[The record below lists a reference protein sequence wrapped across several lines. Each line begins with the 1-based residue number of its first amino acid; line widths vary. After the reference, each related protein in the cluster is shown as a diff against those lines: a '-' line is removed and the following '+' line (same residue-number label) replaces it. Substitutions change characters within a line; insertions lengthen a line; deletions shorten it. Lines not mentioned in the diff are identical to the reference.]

1 LTKYLYKGKEKF
13 FFVNFYNN
21 KLFKGRISMLKF
33 IDRYFGLERNKTS
46 VKQEVIA
53 GITTFLTMAYIIFVN
68 PDILSDAGM
77 EKGALITVTII
88 AAFIG
93 TMLAGVWGKV
103 PFAMAPGMGLNAFF
117 AYSLVLGKQIS
128 WETALGVVFL
138 SGIFFLILTLTGI
151 RKWVIKAIPK
161 EIRLATAAGI
171 GLFITFIGFKG
182 LGLIVSN
189 PATLVGIGE
198 MTSTVML
205 GLVGLAIISVL
216 EVLKIRGSILIGII
230 SVTALGMITGDV
242 SLPSGI
248 VSAPP
253 SIEPV
258 FLKLDIIGALKW
270 SLWGALFSFI
280 FVDLF
285 DSLGTILACSY
296 EAKLV
301 NEDGTVEKID
311 QILEADAVAT
321 IAGSL
326 LGTSTTTTYIESGAG
341 IAEGGRTGLTS
352 VVTAL
357 LFALALLF
365 TPIIAVVPS
374 FATAPALIIV
384 GLFMFKNVGVINFQ
398 DFETGIP
405 AFLTIILMPL
415 TYSISM
421 GLAVGFVSYCVL
433 GLASGNYKKI
443 HPLMWLIGI
452 FSLVELFLST
462 T

>member
-1 LTKYLYKGKEKF
+1 
-13 FFVNFYNN
+13 
-21 KLFKGRISMLKF
+21 MKF

-68 PDILSDAGM
+68 PDVLSDAGM

-93 TMLAGVWGKV
+93 TMLAGVWGRV

-151 RKWVIKAIPK
+151 RKWVILAIPK

-182 LGLIVSN
+182 LGLIVAN

-205 GLVGLAIISVL
+205 GLIGLAVISVL

-230 SVTALGMITGDV
+230 CVTALGMITGDV
-242 SLPSGI
+242 SLPSSI
-248 VSAPP
+248 ISAPP
-253 SIEPV
+253 SMEPV

-301 NEDGTVEKID
+301 NEDGTVQKID
-311 QILEADAVAT
+311 QVLEADAVAT
-321 IAGSL
+321 ISGSL

-357 LFALALLF
+357 MFALALLF
-365 TPIIAVVPS
+365 TPVIAVVPS

-398 DFETGIP
+398 NFETGVP

-421 GLAVGFVSYCVL
+421 GLAVGFVSYCIL

-452 FSLVELFLST
+452 FSVVELFLST

>member
-1 LTKYLYKGKEKF
+1 
-13 FFVNFYNN
+13 
-21 KLFKGRISMLKF
+21 MLKF